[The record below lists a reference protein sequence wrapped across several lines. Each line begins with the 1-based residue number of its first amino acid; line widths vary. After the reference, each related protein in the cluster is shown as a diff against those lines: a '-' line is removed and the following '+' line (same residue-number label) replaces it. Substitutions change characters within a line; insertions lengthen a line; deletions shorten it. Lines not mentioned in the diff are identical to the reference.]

1 MIPVGSCAY
10 ECVHILMKNQSI
22 CIRRFILHFS
32 HHGEAMPL
40 LCLLLLLVR
49 SNSWNQVINLKD
61 SVDRMNYMIVL
72 RDFQCDSPTKTI
84 QKELDWAV
92 ERLFLPSFST
102 VKSVQ
107 PDI

>member
-1 MIPVGSCAY
+1 
-10 ECVHILMKNQSI
+10 
-22 CIRRFILHFS
+22 
-32 HHGEAMPL
+32 
-40 LCLLLLLVR
+40 
-49 SNSWNQVINLKD
+49 
-61 SVDRMNYMIVL
+61 MNYMIVL

-92 ERLFLPSFST
+92 ERLFLQSVST